1 MSNLKKA
8 LYVGA
13 SAALVLWSMG
23 GLLTASAT
31 TISDGDLVKVAG
43 VPAVYYIQGTTA
55 RVFPHANVYVSWGY
69 TDYNSVKTITA
80 DDLAAYST
88 GNPMPFRD
96 GSLFRGFSTGLGGYA
111 ANAVYYVLD
120 GQILPV
126 QSSAIYQA
134 LFTDPNWLKV
144 TWVPDDLLDK
154 FNYPVGTMIS
164 SSSTHPDG
172 SLVQYTVGGTKYL
185 ISGGLKRAFAS
196 AAAFTANHYLAAN
209 VITIS
214 SSEAY
219 GDGEAITVAEAGIM
233 TPGWVGV
240 ANPTG
245 GLMVSDGGSPAAMTL
260 PGGATNVNLIKVRL
274 TAGNTAVTVNSLKF
288 KRSDIGAYS
297 EWTALYLYQGD
308 TRITSSYRTLN
319 TSNTVEFPSI
329 NIAIAANSSQTVTL
343 RGDLGTLS
351 PAVAYTGSRHLFSV
365 TAITTTATVTGLPL
379 AGNALIVG
387 SQSVGTATISKG
399 SASTNPTVGAKEA
412 EVLVF
417 KIANTS
423 ATDDLTFNQV
433 VFTYA
438 GTMSR
443 SGLTNMKLY
452 INGETSVI
460 ASAAAVN
467 SDDTVTLTLATPY
480 AITHGVT
487 KTFVLKGDMSGRSAE
502 YFSLYMEDS
511 AAGYTNNLVVI
522 DTTYNTGAVVT
533 NADSID
539 AAADTLLTLQG
550 GTVSVADNGPTTGK
564 IGKNQTGVVLTKF
577 AMTSERDVEVRH
589 IQVILALTATTTTT
603 DGLSNL
609 RIIDQD
615 TGDTLEQSNIAT
627 GSAWTGATYTLNT
640 TFNLSANTTRNLAVT
655 VDIGNDATAVLTDK
669 VLSAS
674 INLNDATYI
683 YDVVDGQYLAAAK
696 IVPNTVTGDNQ
707 TIVASALTQAVASV
721 PVSATV
727 TKGTSNVDSLGVTF
741 TATDAS
747 VISIRQIKAHI
758 YASTTSTDYTTHNI
772 DPATIITSVKLY
784 DPDTA
789 TVLATKN
796 AAGWVAYTSAANGF
810 STVTFDGLN
819 VTVPKGGSKKLTIR
833 VDLNSSATVAHW
845 YYVDMTAAD
854 YTVAYDSNS
863 NEVNATDALNAA
875 AANVEISVSTAGT
888 LTLSQDASTPNAGIV
903 VAGTNNV
910 VLAKIKFAAA
920 TEAFTVN
927 KFQVLMTTTGND
939 SSIVNVT
946 ISPAGGT
953 AQTKSLTDGKA
964 NFTNIGWVIPADTS
978 KVVIITAN
986 LSTIVA
992 ANNTTGRDLKIGVN
1006 GAGTS
1011 STFEAVGASQ
1021 EVLTASTDGALRSGN
1036 SMIVRK
1042 TKPTVSLVTLSS
1054 STLANGT
1061 LELFKFN
1068 VAADSANDLALKKVK
1083 FDMTLSDTA
1092 TSTALQATSWQLYDA
1107 SDMGTA
1113 LSVGWSD
1120 GSTTSSYATSGG
1132 AVPLVDGGS
1141 VLHAALETEKVI
1153 PAGSSVTFVLKG
1165 VVSASAQYD
1174 SIITRLGILNDTAN
1188 YIAGLVA
1195 DANAT
1200 LWKLDDGTAR
1210 TTNFIWSDNSS
1221 GEVNHSYEAQTTYK
1235 DWASGY
1241 LVQSLPTSYQS
1252 LSR

>member
-245 GLMVSDGGSPAAMTL
+245 GLMVSDGGSPAATTI

-308 TRITSSYRTLN
+308 TRITSSDRTLN

-343 RGDLGTLS
+343 RGDLGAIGTS
-351 PAVAYTGSRHLFSV
+351 SVGSRHLFSV

-387 SQSVGTATISKG
+387 SQSVGTATISHG
-399 SASTNPTVGAKEA
+399 SASTDPTVGAKEA

-433 VFTYA
+433 VFYYA

-460 ASAAAVN
+460 ASAAAIN
-467 SDDTVTLTLATPY
+467 SDDTVTLTLASPY
-480 AITHGVT
+480 TINHGVT
-487 KTFVLKGDMSGRSAE
+487 KTFVLKGDVSGRSAE
-502 YFSLYMEDS
+502 YFSLYMY
-511 AAGYTNNLVVI
+511 ATNHLVVI

-533 NADSID
+533 L
-539 AAADTLLTLQG
+539 ADTIDDVDDTKLTLQG
-550 GTVSVADNGPTTGK
+550 GTVSVADNGPTTGT
-564 IGKNQTGVVLTKF
+564 IGKSQTGVVLTKF

-589 IQVILALTATTTTT
+589 IQVLLTSSATTSTT
-603 DGLSNL
+603 DCLSNL

-615 TGDTLEQSNIAT
+615 TGDTLEQSNIT
-627 GSAWTGATYTLNT
+627 LWPDNTVKTYTLNT
-640 TFNLSANTTRNLAVT
+640 TFNLTANTTRNLAVT
-655 VDIGNDATAVLTDK
+655 VDIGNDVNAYLTDK
-669 VLSAS
+669 TLSAS
-674 INLNDATYI
+674 ISLATASYV

-707 TIVASALTQAVASV
+707 TIAASALIQAVASV

-747 VISIRQIKAHI
+747 AISIRQIKAHI
-758 YASTTSTDYTTHNI
+758 YASSSGAGEYVTSTD
-772 DPATIITSVKLY
+772 PAVIITAVKLY

-796 AAGWVAYTSAANGF
+796 VTGWTAAGTYG
-810 STVTFDGLN
+810 TVTFDGLD

-833 VDLNSSATVAHW
+833 ADLNSSATVAHW

-863 NEVNATDALNAA
+863 NEVDATDALNTA

-888 LTLSQDASTPNAGIV
+888 LTMSQDAGTPNTGIV

-910 VLAKIKFAAA
+910 VLSKIKFAAA
-920 TEAFTVN
+920 TEAFTVD
-927 KFQVLMTTTGND
+927 KFQVQMATSTYD
-939 SSIVNVT
+939 SSIVSVT

-953 AQTKSLTDGKA
+953 PQTKSLTSGVA

-978 KVVIITAN
+978 KVVTITAN
-986 LSTIVA
+986 LSTIVP
-992 ANNTTGRDLKIGVN
+992 ANNTTGRDLMIGID
-1006 GAGTS
+1006 GADT
-1011 STFEAVGASQ
+1011 STFRAVGASQ
-1021 EVLTASTDGALRSGN
+1021 TVLTASTDASIKYGN
-1036 SMIVRK
+1036 SMFVRK
-1042 TKPTVSLVTLSS
+1042 SKPTVSLVALGSS
-1054 STLANGT
+1054 ILADGT
-1061 LELFKFN
+1061 MSLYKFN
-1068 VAADSANDLALKKVK
+1068 VAADSANDLALKKFK
-1083 FDMTLSDTA
+1083 FDITVSDNT
-1092 TSTALQATSWQLYDA
+1092 TSTVLLTANTWQLYDA

-1120 GSTTSSYATSGG
+1120 GTTTSTYATTGG
-1132 AVPLVDGGS
+1132 AVPLTIGS
-1141 VLHAALETEKVI
+1141 QTLYGAIETEKVI
-1153 PAGSSVTFVLKG
+1153 PAGSSATFVLKG
-1165 VVSASAQYD
+1165 VITGSDVTD
-1174 SIITRLGILNDTAN
+1174 SIITRLGISDDTVN
-1188 YIAGLVA
+1188 YMAGLSEADDTTLWNLA
-1195 DANAT
+1195 DAT
-1200 LWKLDDGTAR
+1200 TSY
-1210 TTNFIWSDNSS
+1210 TTNFLWSDMSS
-1221 GEVNHSYEAQTTYK
+1221 GVSHIYTAGTTYK

-1241 LVQSLPTSYQS
+1241 LVQSLPTDYQS
-1252 LSR
+1252 LTK